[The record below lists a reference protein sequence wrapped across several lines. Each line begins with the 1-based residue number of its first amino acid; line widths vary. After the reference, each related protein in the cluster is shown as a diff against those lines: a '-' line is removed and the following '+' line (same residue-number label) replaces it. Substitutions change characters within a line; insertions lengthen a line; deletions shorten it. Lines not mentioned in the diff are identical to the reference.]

1 MGDDTDAQYDTDI
14 RCHCGN
20 LLARWHADGIELKC
34 KRCRRLV
41 VVPFS
46 QVEGA
51 PPMIPQ
57 L

>member
-1 MGDDTDAQYDTDI
+1 MEHREAQYGSDI

-34 KRCRRLV
+34 KRCRRLMMIR
-41 VVPFS
+41 FS
-46 QVEGA
+46 ELQGT
-51 PPMIPQ
+51 PPTTLQ